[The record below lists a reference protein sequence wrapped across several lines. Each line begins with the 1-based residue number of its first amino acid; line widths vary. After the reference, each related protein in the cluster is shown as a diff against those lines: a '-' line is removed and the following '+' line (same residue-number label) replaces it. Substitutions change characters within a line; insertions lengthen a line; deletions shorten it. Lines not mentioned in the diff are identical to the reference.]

1 MSTQD
6 NPEKE
11 KISDWDK
18 NQKKIRVYKRKKKKQ
33 REEEVEAVI
42 VYCRKDMLYNAHVK
56 LLAYGITPSAL
67 FQQLLSFIVYNDKIT
82 YEQFLIHCRS
92 SFMKTLNYKIR
103 GGFATTLRKSVLKEQ
118 QLPTPDEV
126 LPEDKILSDDEL
138 KQLYDIYQND
148 DLISLDNEYL
158 YGADNEIDDKK

>member
-1 MSTQD
+1 
-6 NPEKE
+6 
-11 KISDWDK
+11 
-18 NQKKIRVYKRKKKKQ
+18 
-33 REEEVEAVI
+33 
-42 VYCRKDMLYNAHVK
+42 
-56 LLAYGITPSAL
+56 
-67 FQQLLSFIVYNDKIT
+67 
-82 YEQFLIHCRS
+82 
-92 SFMKTLNYKIR
+92 MKTLNYKIR